1 MSRRAKT
8 VKLSAFLIAGGLL
21 LVSQAALGAAEK
33 STAQPPPAA
42 TPTQATAKPA
52 EAAPPQGLPAAAPV
66 AVQPPSIYEDT
77 HYTGSLRRDPFKSL
91 LILRQTERDVSK
103 LPPIQQIELQSFK
116 VVGII
121 MDAKKG
127 NRAMVLAPD
136 NRSYVISKG
145 TIVGRNEGEVI
156 SIDGQGITVKE
167 KFVDFMNRET
177 FVTTVIKASEKQSK

>member
-8 VKLSAFLIAGGLL
+8 VQLSAFLIAGGLL
-21 LVSQAALGAAEK
+21 LASQAALGAAEK
-33 STAQPPPAA
+33 PAAQPPPPA
-42 TPTQATAKPA
+42 QATSKPA
-52 EAAPPQGLPAAAPV
+52 EAAPPQGQPAAAPV